1 MEFKEYNDII
11 ERVYSVYYDSEK
23 LKKLLDEIIKN
34 VSYKTEGTFTAPSDA
49 KFEGNRFISGA
60 DLPNGDPMF
69 ENIKRIYRY
78 TSDEP
83 WSYHD
88 DSIGVEGTKVTIPC
102 LAFIVGNI
110 LADEPNSIYQFL
122 NYPADDELIPID
134 EKIETTNKIINE
146 TDNFDFDNKID
157 ALNHLKSL
165 YEKKQNKEYFD
176 VELLKHYY
184 LQARSLFELELVS
197 EKIMKKGDRLSLND
211 YKPLKK

>member
-1 MEFKEYNDII
+1 MEFIETNDTI

-60 DLPNGDPMF
+60 DLPNGDPMY
-69 ENIKRIYRY
+69 ENINRIYRY

-83 WSYHD
+83 WSYPY
-88 DSIGVEGTKVTIPC
+88 DSIGVEGTQVTPPE
-102 LAFIVGNI
+102 LAFIIVSI
-110 LADEPNSIYQFL
+110 LADEPNSIYEFL
-122 NYPADDELIPID
+122 NYPADDELIPMD

-157 ALNHLKSL
+157 ALNYLKSL

-197 EKIMKKGDRLSLND
+197 EKIMKKGDKVTLND